1 MAETDRH
8 RIAEL
13 EAEAARLSTRLREVD
28 HRIKNDLQLLNS
40 VFVLQLRKAAEGVE
54 RETVRGALER
64 VGAVS
69 AVHRRL
75 DVTDDPAQFEASA
88 LVRDLVEEAVGAA
101 RRADLAVDMQLSP
114 VSVPTRQAAP
124 LALIVGEL
132 VRNALKHAF
141 PGRTGRI
148 EVTFG
153 PAEGGVELRVRD
165 DGVGL
170 PQGLAAP
177 RGFGGTLVG
186 LLAQQ
191 LRGEVEIGPASPGV
205 VATVRFPR
213 GD

>member
-1 MAETDRH
+1 MAKTDSD

-13 EAEAARLSTRLREVD
+13 EAEIARLSARLREVD

-40 VFVLQLRKAAEGVE
+40 VFVLQLRKVADGVE
-54 RETVRGALER
+54 RDTVRGALER

-75 DVTDDPAQFEASA
+75 DVTDDPRSFEASA
-88 LVRDLVEEAVGAA
+88 LVRDLAEETVGAA
-101 RRADLAVDMQLSP
+101 RREDIAVDLRLSP

-132 VRNALKHAF
+132 VRNSVKHAF
-141 PGRTGRI
+141 PGRAGRI
-148 EVTFG
+148 EVAFS
-153 PAEGGVELRVRD
+153 AAGGMAELRVRD

-177 RGFGGTLVG
+177 RGFGGTLVA

-191 LRGEVEIGPASPGV
+191 LRGEVEFGPASPGV
-205 VATVRFPR
+205 AATVRFPQ